1 MKLLQE
7 CRAVSGKAVVDGRYS
22 FPARQVRERQGVWKN
37 SGPGRSTDGASSK
50 ATAGCGEKR
59 HTILPADSDPTGLTG
74 GKAAFRFGR
83 QNPGGVD
90 ASSQYA
96 AGQFRD
102 LLTRELIRHL
112 AERPTMLFL
121 HDFHLA
127 DDAACAVLDYLSSD
141 IQAHPIFMCVSLR
154 SGEGTKGGLGR
165 VIELAIRHERGE
177 ILSLN
182 PLTKENITGLVSG
195 IMGNAELHDS
205 LGAWIFRTVGGNP
218 FFLEEMLQHMVEQKV
233 LRRVSGRWVFVE
245 DDLRN
250 LEVPQSVGA
259 VLHSRLAHLTAPARE
274 ILNWLSLIRH
284 QSPRKMLESLVG
296 CDSRTSDQAFAE
308 LDQRQMIRIEQ
319 KRAGCCNRLRHSLV
333 AEVVRESRSKSA
345 GACIAERTGD

>member
-1 MKLLQE
+1 MLDLIVGLLGRDSHELIQEMESHFSAVQFVGRKGDEALQE
-7 CRAVSGKAVVDGRYS
+7 CSSRVRESGRGWTVFISGEAGSGKTRCMEELRTWALLDGWRVVEGDCGMRGEAAYD
-22 FPARQVRERQGVWKN
+22 PYRQ
-37 SGPGRSTDGASSK
+37 
-50 ATAGCGEKR
+50 
-59 HTILPADSDPTGLTG
+59 ILTRTGLTG

-218 FFLEEMLQHMVEQKV
+218 F
-233 LRRVSGRWVFVE
+233 SGR
-245 DDLRN
+245 N
-250 LEVPQSVGA
+250 
-259 VLHSRLAHLTAPARE
+259 APAHGGAE
-274 ILNWLSLIRH
+274 
-284 QSPRKMLESLVG
+284 SP
-296 CDSRTSDQAFAE
+296 
-308 LDQRQMIRIEQ
+308 
-319 KRAGCCNRLRHSLV
+319 
-333 AEVVRESRSKSA
+333 SKSLRPL
-345 GACIAERTGD
+345 GLCRR